1 MDPATVQNCL
11 NRIEQFLGT
20 VRFYIKTSYSRFFL
34 IFFHLIRFLNF
45 FSFFSSISFLA
56 GVNCF
61 SFSSIEFVYLNGL
74 FKVLLTRC
82 EQKTE
87 VLDRKLTL
95 NLF

>member
-1 MDPATVQNCL
+1 MLD
-11 NRIEQFLGT
+11 
-20 VRFYIKTSYSRFFL
+20 
-34 IFFHLIRFLNF
+34 FFHLIRFPIL
-45 FSFFSSISFLA
+45 FSRFYSLISFLA

-74 FKVLLTRC
+74 FKVLLTRW

-87 VLDRKLTL
+87 VFDRKLTL